1 MKHRMF
7 GNVRGSRKERTMR
20 QMQHCAALMMAAA
33 LLLAA
38 PGVLGAAEP
47 ESLPQKTFDVRV
59 EGGVVEVTFA
69 LALSEVSSYPVTI
82 TAISGVVE
90 ELLWDGM
97 LSEGFYRLRAPLT
110 KIRTGALKV
119 VLRTKVTN
127 RTAQGAQSF
136 LRYLAWEGTIR

>member
-1 MKHRMF
+1 
-7 GNVRGSRKERTMR
+7 MR
-20 QMQHCAALMMAAA
+20 HLRFYAVLAMMAALMHT
-33 LLLAA
+33 A
-38 PGVLGAAEP
+38 PGALWAAEP

-59 EGGVVEVTFA
+59 EGGTVELTFA

-82 TAISGVVE
+82 TAISGPVE
-90 ELLWDGM
+90 ELLWEGM

-110 KIRTGALKV
+110 KITSGALKV

-136 LRYLAWEGTIR
+136 IRYLSWEGTTGR

>member
-1 MKHRMF
+1 MKH
-7 GNVRGSRKERTMR
+7 V
-20 QMQHCAALMMAAA
+20 QYCAALVMMSA

-38 PGVLGAAEP
+38 PRVLGAAEP
-47 ESLPQKTFDVRV
+47 ESLPQRTFDVRV

-69 LALSEVSSYPVTI
+69 LALSEVASYPVTI
-82 TAISGVVE
+82 TAISGAVE
-90 ELLWDGM
+90 ELLWDGT

-110 KIRTGALKV
+110 KIRAGSLKV
-119 VLRTKVTN
+119 VLRTRVTN